1 LEERGQLMDLD
12 ELKYKRLDLCV
23 ELSKI
28 KEIKEQDEKLKKNV
42 SFYNIF
48 LVVAFYSAFIL
59 PFKFNG
65 AIVLIS
71 MPITYAISIPIVRK
85 LIVSLNHLRNG
96 YTSKTLKSSERILN
110 EKINQCNRKIDKII
124 EEKNQ
129 VNNYMVD
136 LGKVEID
143 LNKEKTLKRVRKR

>member
-1 LEERGQLMDLD
+1 MDLD